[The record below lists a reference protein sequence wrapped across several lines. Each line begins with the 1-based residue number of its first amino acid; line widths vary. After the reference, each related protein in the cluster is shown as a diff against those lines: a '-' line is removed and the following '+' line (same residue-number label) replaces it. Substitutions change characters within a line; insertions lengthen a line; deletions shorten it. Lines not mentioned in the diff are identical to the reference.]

1 MLLKPDELKL
11 VEVKAA
17 DGRLSQIQTY
27 RHAELSLLGFNVE
40 TIKP

>member
-17 DGRLSQIQTY
+17 DGRLSSIQTY
-27 RHAELSLLGFNVE
+27 RHAELEMLGFNVQ

>member
-27 RHAELSLLGFNVE
+27 RHAELFLLGFNVE